1 MKHFFIV
8 MKNQSSRNTGLIKRI
23 ISEIESGGGEA
34 EYALCPGDTS
44 DKTLTVPDGIDCI
57 FTVGGDGTMV
67 RTAQSAVGSGI
78 PILGVNTGHMGY
90 LCDLD
95 ENTVLKVIPRLLND
109 ECEIE
114 NRMMLKGNIEG
125 SDTKLCALND
135 VVISAGSGLD
145 MVKLT
150 VNVNDKFLY
159 SYDCDGIIISTPTG
173 STAYNLSAG
182 GPIVDPKTSAI
193 LITPIN
199 PHTLNNRSVVLDAD
213 DKVSVMLDT
222 RHSDVDENATVS
234 FDGYRRVRLNRGES
248 VSVSRSDFVSRLIR
262 LSNVNFLERIS
273 MKMREIQ

>member
-1 MKHFFIV
+1 
-8 MKNQSSRNTGLIKRI
+8 MKNQSSRNTELIRRMT
-23 ISEIESGGGEA
+23 SEIESGGGQVSF
-34 EYALCPGDTS
+34 ALCPGDAS
-44 DKTLTVPDGIDCI
+44 DETLTVPHGIDCI

-67 RTAQSAVGSGI
+67 RTAQSAVGSNI

-95 ENTVLKVIPRLLND
+95 ENTVLPVIPRLLND

-114 NRMMLKGNIEG
+114 DRMMLKGFIDG
-125 SDTKLCALND
+125 SDTEISALND

-199 PHTLNNRSVVLDAD
+199 PHTLNNRSVVLDCD
-213 DKVSVMLDT
+213 DKVSVILDT

-234 FDGYRRVRLNRGES
+234 FDGYRRFRLNRGGS
-248 VSVSRSDFVSRLIR
+248 VCISRSRYVTRLIR

-273 MKMREIQ
+273 VKMREIQ

>member
-1 MKHFFIV
+1 

-248 VSVSRSDFVSRLIR
+248 VSVSRSDFVTRLIR

>member
-248 VSVSRSDFVSRLIR
+248 VSVSRSDFVTRLIR